1 MQWTTERR
9 SVVRAARGQCAVG
22 IATAGIILWW
32 LLLDWFVPAI
42 IFLAEELWKLLS

>member
-1 MQWTTERR
+1 MQWTTDREP
-9 SVVRAARGQCAVG
+9 RGRCAVG
-22 IATAGIILWW
+22 ILTAAVILGW